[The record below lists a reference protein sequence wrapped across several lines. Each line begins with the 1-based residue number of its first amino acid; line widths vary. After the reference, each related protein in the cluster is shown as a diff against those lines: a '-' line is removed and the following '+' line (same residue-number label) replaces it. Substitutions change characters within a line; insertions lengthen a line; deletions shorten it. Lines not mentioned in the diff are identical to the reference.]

1 MTETQI
7 ARMEARAMEQR
18 WPTKP
23 EYRDALIKRNVKI
36 ILNPNSSERAVA
48 AASKVI
54 IAAEAQNQ
62 ADEHKVID
70 VRVITRNDDLDGI
83 AADLGIEVGVIEA
96 VQREADL
103 GIDGTEA
110 EGQPQPNYR
119 T

>member
-7 ARMEARAMEQR
+7 ARMEAKAMQQR
-18 WPTKP
+18 WPIRD
-23 EYRDALIKRNVKI
+23 EYREAVIKRNVKI

-70 VRVITRNDDLDGI
+70 VRVITRNDELDGI
-83 AADLGIEVGVIEA
+83 AADLGIEIGLVEA

-110 EGQPQPNYR
+110 ESQPQPNYR
-119 T
+119 A

>member
-7 ARMEARAMEQR
+7 ARMEAKAMQQR
-18 WPTKP
+18 WPIKP
-23 EYRDALIKRNVKI
+23 EYREAVLRRNIRI
-36 ILNPNSSERAVA
+36 IADPNSSERAVA

-70 VRVITRNDDLDGI
+70 VRVITRNDELDGI
-83 AADLGIEVGVIEA
+83 AADLGIEIGLVEA
-96 VQREADL
+96 AQREADL

-110 EGQPQPNYR
+110 ESQPQPNYR
-119 T
+119 A